1 MKKLILLALILA
13 MALSL
18 FACGDVSE
26 DGNTNV
32 AWNAHRICEG
42 VTLVKVVDVGSYE
55 ILVHEETGVMYL
67 SLYGSYQSGLTVMLD
82 ENGNPLIWEG
92 EV

>member
-1 MKKLILLALILA
+1 MKKTILIALILA

-18 FACGDVSE
+18 FACEETSE

-67 SLYGSYQSGLTVMLD
+67 SLYGSYKSGLTVMLD
-82 ENGNPLIWEG
+82 ANGDPLIWEG